1 MLSRVRSTGLRRLL
15 RFVILFLLA
24 VHQAP
29 APVGALHHPP
39 VQRHPPLG
47 RHPVVVP
54 QRVVRL
60 VHQRHVTRHGELE
73 PSARASRARHA
84 VQVHLEVVAGPLA
97 PGAPQV
103 RRLPRVDRE
112 LLADVVVEHDGG
124 VLGHDVAGVADAEKP
139 QPRDGVEPLP
149 EAGAADARAGER
161 ERGHGAGGRRRRRHV
176 VAVGGDVERVER
188 GERLAEAVARHGDAE
203 LLVLVR
209 IHQPPHLAQRLVPRA
224 VLVVAGRGVGGGVHG
239 QPAAVHHGVAGAVAV
254 PEAAFRRHH
263 GELEVVGPLQR
274 LHGAA
279 PRDDDVAAPERGF
292 PLVGGRRDVAD
303 PVGLPAPP
311 ARPGHGPEHEGGRH
325 GYRRRGVQEPGDPV
339 RGGVRRQ
346 PRPGEAGEPRVRR
359 RPNFLYF
366 SPFLEKNSRLD
377 LKKF

>member
-112 LLADVVVEHDGG
+112 LRADVVVEHGR
-124 VLGHDVAGVADAEKP
+124 VLGHDVAGVADAEEP
-139 QPRDGVEPLP
+139 QPRDSVEPLP
-149 EAGAADARAGER
+149 EASAADARAGER

-188 GERLAEAVARHGDAE
+188 GERRAEAVARHGDAE

-209 IHQPPHLAQRLVPRA
+209 VHQPPHLAQRLVPRA

-239 QPAAVHHGVAGAVAV
+239 QPAAVHHGVAGVAV

-263 GELEVVGPLQR
+263 GELEVVG
-274 LHGAA
+274 
-279 PRDDDVAAPERGF
+279 
-292 PLVGGRRDVAD
+292 RR
-303 PVGLPAPP
+303 PTPAPP
-311 ARPGHGPEHEGGRH
+311 RCRAT
-325 GYRRRGVQEPGDPV
+325 RRRC
-339 RGGVRRQ
+339 RGARARLSPRRWP
-346 PRPGEAGEPRVRR
+346 PRR
-359 RPNFLYF
+359 
-366 SPFLEKNSRLD
+366 SRSS
-377 LKKF
+377 